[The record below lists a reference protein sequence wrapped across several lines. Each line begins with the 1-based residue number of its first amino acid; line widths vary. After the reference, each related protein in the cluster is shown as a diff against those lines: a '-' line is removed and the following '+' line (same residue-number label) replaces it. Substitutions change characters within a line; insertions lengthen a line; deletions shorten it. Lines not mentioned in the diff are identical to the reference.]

1 MHTVKKEEKE
11 NKEPAKAIRD
21 SLQRQHRQRRQHLDF
36 KESSPKQHLVERNS
50 VQTPLTS
57 QMDMFRSLDNV
68 FHKEITRELPYS
80 L

>member
-11 NKEPAKAIRD
+11 NKEPTKAIRD
-21 SLQRQHRQRRQHLDF
+21 SLQRQHRQHRQHLDF
-36 KESSPKQHLVERNS
+36 KEASPKQHLLERNS

-57 QMDMFRSLDNV
+57 QMDMLPSLDNV